1 MASSFCTRASNVGRL
16 RAQGFELFFD
26 LFQVPFQP
34 AHEALGLAAQG
45 RQREP
50 FGLLALGDEDFQ
62 DLHPAA
68 DQFGQLLFLFGAG
81 RGGFGLQGLAVGGED
96 GGINVIGLG
105 ALAGGAG
112 EVPDAGG
119 VQDADGH
126 VGFMQCRDDVA
137 FVTAGGFAD
146 DVSAGLGQPGV

>member
-1 MASSFCTRASNVGRL
+1 L
-16 RAQGFELFFD
+16 RAQGLELGFD
-26 LFQVPFQP
+26 LFHIALEP
-34 AHEALGLAAQG
+34 AHEALGLATQDRHGKA
-45 RQREP
+45 
-50 FGLLALGDEDFQ
+50 FGLLALSDEDFQ

-81 RGGFGLQGLAVGGED
+81 RGGFRIQCLAVGGQN
-96 GGINVIGLG
+96 GGIDVIGLG

-112 EVPDAGG
+112 EVTDAGG

-126 VGFMQCRDDVA
+126 AGLMQCRDDVP

-146 DVSAGLGQPGV
+146 NVDAETGWPGV